1 MREDEYRGLTQV
13 VVDIYDAALD
23 PTLWSGVVAR
33 IVSLVGGQA
42 GGLALKDTTSRN
54 VNVFYDAGFDPHY
67 IKIYSE
73 TYSKFDPLATAP
85 LLDPEQVASVPD
97 LMPYDDYL
105 KGRFY
110 QEWARPQGWVDAAS
124 AVLEKS
130 ANSNTLLRV
139 VTNKAGGMVDDEM
152 RRRLALVVPHVRRA
166 ALIGKSVDLKD
177 AQAAMLAETL
187 DGLSAGLFLVDARGR
202 VVHANRAARDIL
214 AGNDILHLFGG
225 LLVTGDARVNQA
237 LRDVFTLAGKG
248 DAALGIKGIAFPLTA
263 RDGDRY
269 VAHVLPAELWRTSPR
284 RCRLH
289 GRRSRVRS
297 QNGIAAAVVC
307 RGHRANVQ
315 VDPDR
320 AASPACRRRGRWRA
334 GCGGSPRRRRK
345 HRQDPPQAPLPQDR
359 REPAGRSRQARC
371 RFLQSIHGLIPDM

>member
-23 PTLWSGVVAR
+23 PTLWTGVVAR

-73 TYSKFDPLATAP
+73 TYSKFDPLASAP
-85 LLDPEQVASVPD
+85 LFDPEQVASVPD
-97 LMPYDDYL
+97 LVPYDDYR

-214 AGNDILHLFGG
+214 AGNDILHVFGG

-237 LRDVFTLAGKG
+237 LRDIFTLAGKG

-269 VAHVLPAELWRTSPR
+269 VAHVLPLSSGER
-284 RCRLH
+284 RRA
-289 GRRSRVRS
+289 GAAYTA
-297 QNGIAAAVVC
+297 AAAVFV
-307 RGHRANVQ
+307 RKTALQPPSSAEAIGRTYKLTPTELQ
-315 VDPDR
+315 VLLAVVEVGGAPDVAEALGVAESTVKTHLKR
-320 AASPACRRRGRWRA
+320 LYHKTGA
-334 GCGGSPRRRRK
+334 
-345 HRQDPPQAPLPQDR
+345 
-359 REPAGRSRQARC
+359 SRQADLVKLVAG
-371 RFLQSIHGLIPDM
+371 FSNPLTD

>member
-23 PTLWSGVVAR
+23 PTLWTGVVAR

-54 VNVFYDAGFDPHY
+54 VNVFYDAAFDPHY
-67 IKIYSE
+67 IKVYSE

-85 LLDPEQVASVPD
+85 LFDPEQVASVPD
-97 LMPYDDYL
+97 LVPYDDYL

-139 VTNKAGGMVDDEM
+139 VTNKAGGMVDEEM

-214 AGNDILHLFGG
+214 AGNDILHVFGG
-225 LLVTGDARVNQA
+225 FLVTGDARVNQA
-237 LRDVFTLAGKG
+237 LRDIFTLAGKG

-269 VAHVLPAELWRTSPR
+269 VAHVLPLNSGER
-284 RCRLH
+284 RRA
-289 GRRSRVRS
+289 GTAYTA
-297 QNGIAAAVVC
+297 AAAVFV
-307 RGHRANVQ
+307 RKAALQPPSSADAIGRTYKLTPTELQ
-315 VDPDR
+315 VLLAVVEVGGAPDVAEALGVAESTVKTHLKR
-320 AASPACRRRGRWRA
+320 LYHKTGA
-334 GCGGSPRRRRK
+334 
-345 HRQDPPQAPLPQDR
+345 
-359 REPAGRSRQARC
+359 SRQADLVKLVAG
-371 RFLQSIHGLIPDM
+371 FSNPFTD